1 MADGAGKAVYAAL
14 AGNALIAIG
23 KFGAAADTGSS
34 AILSEPAQE
43 DAVPLPPLDGDE
55 LHD

>member
-14 AGNALIAIG
+14 AGNARIAIS

-43 DAVPLPPLDGDE
+43 DAVPLPPLDGGE
-55 LHD
+55 LHA